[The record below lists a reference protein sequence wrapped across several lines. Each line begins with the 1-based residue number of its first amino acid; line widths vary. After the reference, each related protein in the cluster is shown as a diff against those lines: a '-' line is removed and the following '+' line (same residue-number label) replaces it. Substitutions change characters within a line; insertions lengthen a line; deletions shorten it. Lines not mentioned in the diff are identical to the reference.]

1 MGTHSLL
8 SRSDDKKE
16 AKRKIEILAV
26 VKCPSRLLL
35 LPFCLRYLKFEVQET
50 DYETYVEPMLGHNQH
65 GFCQHTH
72 SKWYELLKCHY
83 TLEDFQSRRPPDR
96 GLPLLVQCSG
106 LLKET
111 QSFYLMLKPYGAI
124 VGGAA
129 GVLALVAVVV
139 GFVWFCKLQY
149 KNFSNKNSETGSS
162 DPSAPVEWNRRGGPS
177 SAAAPPLSGPQGA
190 RQFTMEE
197 LEQATKQFNESN
209 LIGYGSFG
217 LVYKGFLSDGTIV
230 AIKRRPGP
238 PRREFVAEATN
249 LSEIQHR
256 NLVTL
261 LGYCQETRHVTVV
274 HCLTDTG
281 LDATTKLE
289 FKRRLSIALG
299 AAKGLRHLH
308 TLKPPLVHRNFK
320 TANVLVDE
328 NFIAKVADTGIS
340 RLLEKIE
347 DAGPSQTPSVN
358 VFQHPEIEE
367 SRTFS
372 EISDVYSF
380 GVFLLEL
387 ITGREAL
394 YDDSFGSDESL
405 FQWVETRLSIND
417 FVDHRLVGSFTMEG
431 MKDLIKLML
440 QCMSLSGKWQ
450 LKIEKVVLELERIHE
465 KEMALTTGMG
475 EGTTKFTLGSQ
486 LFTSK

>member
-1 MGTHSLL
+1 
-8 SRSDDKKE
+8 
-16 AKRKIEILAV
+16 
-26 VKCPSRLLL
+26 
-35 LPFCLRYLKFEVQET
+35 
-50 DYETYVEPMLGHNQH
+50 
-65 GFCQHTH
+65 
-72 SKWYELLKCHY
+72 
-83 TLEDFQSRRPPDR
+83 
-96 GLPLLVQCSG
+96 
-106 LLKET
+106 
-111 QSFYLMLKPYGAI
+111 MLKPYAAI
-124 VGGAA
+124 VGGAV
-129 GVLALVAVVV
+129 GVLALVAVVA
-139 GFVWFCKLQY
+139 GFVWFCKLQC

-162 DPSAPVEWNRRGGPS
+162 DPSAPVEWNREGGPS
-177 SAAAPPLSGPQGA
+177 SAAALPLSGPQGA

-238 PRREFVAEATN
+238 PRQEFVAEATN
-249 LSEIQHR
+249 LSEIRHR

-261 LGYCQETRHVTVV
+261 LGYCQESGSQMLVFEYLPNGSMCNHLYV

-299 AAKGLRHLH
+299 AAKGLHHLH

-328 NFIAKVADTGIS
+328 NFIAKVADTGVS

-347 DAGPSQTPSVN
+347 DAGPSQTTSVN
-358 VFQHPEIEE
+358 VFQHP
-367 SRTFS
+367 
-372 EISDVYSF
+372 DF

-417 FVDHRLVGSFTMEG
+417 FVDHRLIGSFTMEG

-465 KEMALTTGMG
+465 KEMALTTGTG

>member
-1 MGTHSLL
+1 
-8 SRSDDKKE
+8 
-16 AKRKIEILAV
+16 
-26 VKCPSRLLL
+26 
-35 LPFCLRYLKFEVQET
+35 
-50 DYETYVEPMLGHNQH
+50 
-65 GFCQHTH
+65 
-72 SKWYELLKCHY
+72 
-83 TLEDFQSRRPPDR
+83 
-96 GLPLLVQCSG
+96 
-106 LLKET
+106 
-111 QSFYLMLKPYGAI
+111 MLKPYGAI

-139 GFVWFCKLQY
+139 GFVWFCKLQC

-238 PRREFVAEATN
+238 PRQEFVAEATN

-261 LGYCQETRHVTVV
+261 LGYCQESGSQMLVFEYLPNGSMCNH
-274 HCLTDTG
+274 LYDTG
-281 LDATTKLE
+281 LEATTKLE

-328 NFIAKVADTGIS
+328 NFIAKVADTGVS

-465 KEMALTTGMG
+465 KEMALTTGTD